1 MNRLKKLRNARGL
14 SLKEVANE
22 VGIAESQ
29 LSFYENGKRK
39 PRDEKIWLELA
50 RFYNVSVGYLLGNTN
65 LQVPQVTEGTK
76 ELWEQL
82 ENRTLE
88 KGNISKDEFNY
99 ITSLSALES
108 SFESSLEIL
117 HSIAIDEDSASL
129 YANSL
134 RNYAYSFKSILQTH
148 GPDTANELSGSIDIL
163 CNIINLRMN
172 NLILKEGHK
181 KNSEEIFKDYL
192 EGKRKISESLDKLFF
207 EDFDFFKEEDMNKL
221 PKSYINNLKGEIET

>member
-1 MNRLKKLRNARGL
+1 MNRLKQLRTARGL

-50 RFYNVSVGYLLGNTN
+50 RFYKVSVGYLLGNTN

-76 ELWEQL
+76 ELWKQL
-82 ENRTLE
+82 ESRTLD
-88 KGNISKDEFNY
+88 KDDISKDEFNY

-117 HSIAIDEDSASL
+117 HSIAINEESSTL
-129 YANSL
+129 YTNSL
-134 RNYAYSFKSILQTH
+134 RNYAHSFKSILQLH
-148 GPDTANELSGSIDIL
+148 GPETANELSNSVDTL
-163 CNIINLRMN
+163 CNIISLQMDNI
-172 NLILKEGHK
+172 ILKEDNK
-181 KNSEEIFKDYL
+181 KGSEEIFKDYL
-192 EGKRKISESLDKLFF
+192 EGKRKISESLDKLFLKDF
-207 EDFDFFKEEDMNKL
+207 EFFKERDMHNLPPSHINKL
-221 PKSYINNLKGEIET
+221 KEGNDQ